1 MCTSSQSESRNH
13 LARQRWD
20 KSNLSVALHRNP
32 IKMFDQIFG
41 GVFGKSKKSTTTNGK
56 PSEKDESSD
65 KSGNLYPTILLTD
78 QMLKG
83 ESGTPP
89 FEVVNFESSSSRTP
103 FKTNDSVIVSSN
115 SRQKA
120 FSPLDNIPFHILS
133 SGSGGGGIGTDNGL
147 SDLNECFTLLNS
159 VAGHLANP
167 SSEYKF
173 VLEKSVIM
181 HSLD

>member
-1 MCTSSQSESRNH
+1 
-13 LARQRWD
+13 
-20 KSNLSVALHRNP
+20 
-32 IKMFDQIFG
+32 MFEQLFG
-41 GVFGKSKKSTTTNGK
+41 NVFGKSKKSTTTNGK
-56 PSEKDESSD
+56 QSEKEESASD
-65 KSGNLYPTILLTD
+65 KSGNLYPSILLTD

-89 FEVVNFESSSSRTP
+89 FEVVNFESSSSSSRTP

-133 SGSGGGGIGTDNGL
+133 SGGGSGGTDNGL
-147 SDLNECFTLLNS
+147 SDLNECFSLLNS
-159 VAGHLANP
+159 VAGHLSNP

-181 HSLD
+181 NSLD

>member
-1 MCTSSQSESRNH
+1 
-13 LARQRWD
+13 
-20 KSNLSVALHRNP
+20 
-32 IKMFDQIFG
+32 MFEQIFG
-41 GVFGKSKKSTTTNGK
+41 NVFGKSKKSTTTNSK

-89 FEVVNFESSSSRTP
+89 FEVVNFESSSRQTP

-133 SGSGGGGIGTDNGL
+133 SGGGGNDSSL

-159 VAGHLANP
+159 VAGYLANP

-173 VLEKSVIM
+173 VLEKTMIM
-181 HSLD
+181 NSLD

>member
-1 MCTSSQSESRNH
+1 
-13 LARQRWD
+13 
-20 KSNLSVALHRNP
+20 
-32 IKMFDQIFG
+32 MFDQIFG

-89 FEVVNFESSSSRTP
+89 FEVVNFESSSSSRTP
-103 FKTNDSVIVSSN
+103 FKTNDSVIVSSH

-120 FSPLDNIPFHILS
+120 FSPLDNIQFHILS
-133 SGSGGGGIGTDNGL
+133 SGGGGTDSGNL
-147 SDLNECFTLLNS
+147 SDLNESFTLLNS
-159 VAGHLANP
+159 VAGYLANP

-173 VLEKSVIM
+173 VLEKTMIM
-181 HSLD
+181 NSLD

>member
-1 MCTSSQSESRNH
+1 
-13 LARQRWD
+13 
-20 KSNLSVALHRNP
+20 
-32 IKMFDQIFG
+32 MFEQLFG
-41 GVFGKSKKSTTTNGK
+41 GVFGKNKKTSTTNGK
-56 PSEKDESSD
+56 ASEKDDSSD

-89 FEVVNFESSSSRTP
+89 FEIVNVESSSSRTP

-133 SGSGGGGIGTDNGL
+133 SGGSGGENNL

-159 VAGHLANP
+159 VASYLANP

-173 VLEKSVIM
+173 VLEKTMIM
-181 HSLD
+181 NSLD